1 MEEITLEKIDVIRER
16 TGVSYAE
23 AKEALEVAEG
33 NVVEALIYIEK
44 NQDTAKDSMYTSKE
58 EFTEWIKEVIRKGN
72 VTRIKVKKDEKVLV
86 DIPVSAG
93 VVASAALMVLLP
105 VLFSGIFIVAI
116 VAKVTIEITREDG
129 TVEVVNK
136 IIKDTVS
143 SVKDKAQD
151 IKNKAQD
158 VKDKAEEVKDKFTKN
173 KETDNSFQYTV
184 KFEDTED
191 IEKDKDSDKDK
202 DSNK

>member
-16 TGVSYAE
+16 TGASYAE
-23 AKEALEVAEG
+23 AKEALEATEG

-44 NQDTAKDSMYTSKE
+44 NQDTTKDSTYTSKE

-86 DIPVSAG
+86 DIPINAG
-93 VVASAALMVLLP
+93 VVASAAIMVVLPSLLAI
-105 VLFSGIFIVAI
+105 IFIAALVT
-116 VAKVTIEITREDG
+116 KVTIEITREDG

-151 IKNKAQD
+151 

-173 KETDNSFQYTV
+173 KEADNSFQYTV

-191 IEKDKDSDKDK
+191 TNKDKDSDK
-202 DSNK
+202 

>member
-16 TGVSYAE
+16 TGASYAE
-23 AKEALEVAEG
+23 AKEALEATEG

-44 NQDTAKDSMYTSKE
+44 NQDTTKESMYTSKE

-72 VTRIKVKKDEKVLV
+72 VTRIKVKKDDKVLV
-86 DIPVSAG
+86 DIPINAG
-93 VVASAALMVLLP
+93 VVASAAIMVVLPSLLAI
-105 VLFSGIFIVAI
+105 IFIAAI
-116 VAKVTIEITREDG
+116 VTKVTIEITREDG

-151 IKNKAQD
+151 

-173 KETDNSFQYTV
+173 KEADNSFQYTV

-191 IEKDKDSDKDK
+191 TDKDK
-202 DSNK
+202 DK